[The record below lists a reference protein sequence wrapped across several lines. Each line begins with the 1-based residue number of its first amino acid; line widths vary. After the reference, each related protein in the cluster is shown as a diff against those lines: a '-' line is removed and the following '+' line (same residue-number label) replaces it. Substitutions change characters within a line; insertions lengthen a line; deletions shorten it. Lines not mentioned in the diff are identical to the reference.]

1 MTHKRAN
8 AQIIDEISPP
18 NFPISRLVHVF
29 LKTDKQDYLRYQKE
43 QNFFKPFLALDQ
55 QPWEKKSVLAHFIFI
70 HFRTMCIKTHKE
82 SQQGACRD
90 ITLKFLMDSG
100 LDKTEIRIC
109 IAQNLKF
116 SAWQKCPRINSCF
129 DPSSRSSLQF
139 LKYFVTTLAMTM
151 LLLFIHQEL
160 HLCIFKYNCQ
170 FNKSN

>member
-1 MTHKRAN
+1 MTHKRTN
-8 AQIIDEISPP
+8 AQIMDEISPLP

-29 LKTDKQDYLRYQKE
+29 LKTDKQDYLGYQKE
-43 QNFFKPFLALDQ
+43 QNFLALDQ
-55 QPWEKKSVLAHFIFI
+55 QPWEMKSELAHFIFI